1 MNKDAGGGI
10 GVFGLLQLIFIV
22 LKVAGVINWSW
33 FLVFIPTYSS
43 IVLLITAL
51 IILMLILK

>member
-1 MNKDAGGGI
+1 MNKNAGRGI
-10 GVFGLLQLIFIV
+10 GFFGLLQLIFIA

-33 FLVFIPTYSS
+33 ILVFIPTYSS
-43 IVLLITAL
+43 IVLWITAL